1 MTAATRNPRVCVI
14 GAGMAGIAT
23 AHTFVQAGFTDLVV
37 LEKGSDV
44 GGVWH
49 WNRYPGLTCDV
60 PSQIYQLSFALKP
73 DWSQVCATGE
83 EIQRYHRDV
92 VDRLGLDKYIRLN
105 SEVVAAEFTGGRWR
119 VETRDGHVEEAD
131 FVVCATG
138 VLHHPAVPNIPGLES
153 FEGPVVHTA
162 RWDDSVATEGKR
174 IAVIGTGST
183 GVQVVS
189 ALQPAARS
197 IAHFVRSPQW
207 VIWAP
212 MTVRQP
218 RLVSRV
224 LAGAP
229 LLRRAVYAVA
239 LQAANLFTDVVIRPS
254 WRRKLVQAYA
264 RLSLR
269 VLVRD
274 RALREKLTPDYQPL
288 CKRQVVSGTYYRTI
302 VKPNAEL
309 VTEGVASVTPTGIRT
324 DDGRERPVDV
334 IVLAT
339 GFKAH
344 NYMRPMDLRGKDGL
358 SIDEAWADGPRA
370 YQMTA
375 IPGFPN
381 LFTVLGPNSPTGSVP
396 LQYSAELT
404 AKYITHWLRRFRDDG
419 VRTVEVTDAAAKH
432 FNEGVAEALGPTV
445 WNTGCNSWYFNQD
458 GSVDLWPYDR
468 KTMKA
473 MLTAPDESDYEV
485 TYESEEPSRR
495 ERARSAS
502 TE

>member
-1 MTAATRNPRVCVI
+1 MARTVRSPRVCVI
-14 GAGMAGIAT
+14 GAGMAGIAA
-23 AHTFVQAGFTDLVV
+23 AHTFTRAGFTDLVV

-73 DWSQVCATGE
+73 DWSQVCATGD

-92 VDRLGLDKYIRLN
+92 VDRLGLDQYIRLN
-105 SEVVAAEFTGGRWR
+105 SEVVSAEY
-119 VETRDGHVEEAD
+119 RDGHWRVVTADGHIEDAD
-131 FVVCATG
+131 FLVCATG
-138 VLHHPAVPNIPGLES
+138 VLHHPSIPDIPGLDS
-153 FEGPVVHTA
+153 FQGPVVHTA

-189 ALQPAARS
+189 ALQPAVRS
-197 IAHFVRSPQW
+197 VAHFVRSPQW

-212 MTVRQP
+212 MSVPQP
-218 RLVSRV
+218 RFVSRF
-224 LAGAP
+224 LAARP
-229 LLRRAVYAVA
+229 ELQRRIYALA
-239 LQAANLFTDVVIRPS
+239 LWGSNILADVTTRPT
-254 WRRKLVQAYA
+254 WRRKAVQAYA

-269 VLVRD
+269 ALVRD
-274 RALREKLTPDYQPL
+274 RVLREKLTPDYEPL
-288 CKRQVVSGTYYRTI
+288 CKRQVVSSTYYRAI
-302 VKPNAEL
+302 ARPNAEL
-309 VTEGVASVTPTGIRT
+309 VTEDIEAVTPTGIRT
-324 DDGRERPVDV
+324 GDGRERPFDV

-358 SIDEAWADGPRA
+358 TIDEAWAEGPRA
-370 YQMTA
+370 YRMTA

-381 LFTVLGPNSPTGSVP
+381 LFTVLGPNSPVGSVS

-419 VRTVEVTDAAAKH
+419 VRTVEVTDEATKH

-445 WNTGCNSWYFNQD
+445 WNTGCNSWYLNQN
-458 GSVDLWPYDR
+458 GAVDLWPYDR
-468 KTMKA
+468 KTMTA

-485 TYESEEPSRR
+485 TY
-495 ERARSAS
+495 
-502 TE
+502 